1 MELKKEEQIVVVTG
15 SVAMIIGAGIDYA
28 VRAISERKKVSRVK
42 EIEKRL
48 SELEK
53 IMAEEY
59 SMSNKF
65 KSAVHEMIKLNK
77 ELVKIKKS

>member
-1 MELKKEEQIVVVTG
+1 MELTKEQIVVVVTG
-15 SVAMIIGAGIDYA
+15 SVATAVGAGIDYA
-28 VRAISERKKVSRVK
+28 VREFLERKKVSRVK

-59 SMSNKF
+59 SMSNKY